1 MSRIV
6 DAEARRQ
13 ALDGSRSFI
22 VQAPAGS
29 GKTELL
35 IQRLLVLLNSVE
47 RPQQILAI
55 TFTNKAAA
63 EMRQRLLDALV
74 MARDEPRPEEAHKA
88 VTWQL
93 ARAAFERHGEELLK
107 NPAQLAIQ
115 TIDSFNAAL
124 VRKMPWLS
132 RFGGVPQVR
141 EDATVLYARAVEQ
154 LMGQL
159 DNQDQTGEALRILLR
174 HFDNRL
180 GQVEKMLVG
189 MLAKRDQ
196 WLRYLA
202 SEHGTSHHRLQENLE
217 QFCSLQLEALVRSF
231 PTALADEL
239 LFCASYAAHNSPDLE
254 PLAGLGLPLP
264 SGYAD
269 LPLWQL
275 LAELLLTASGDVRKT
290 VNKNNGFPAGNG
302 GKVAKQRML
311 ELLSGCAESRDFVTQ
326 LAAVRTMPGHFSSE
340 QWQILRA
347 VLDLLP
353 LLVVDLWKVFRQ
365 HSETDFSEIALK
377 AGQALGRS
385 DNPSD
390 LLLRIDND
398 LQHILVD
405 EFQDTSRLQYS
416 LLNILTSGWTEGD
429 GRTLFLVGDPMQSIY
444 RFREAEVG
452 LFLQSFTGNFGTH
465 GLNLTPLRLEC
476 NFRSQQGIVDW
487 VNRSFKEI
495 FPRSTDVDSGAVSL
509 SRAHAVHA
517 PLDDGLACR
526 FYPFSTQDDK
536 AEARQV
542 VEIIQEARARDPQG
556 TIAILVRGRAHLRE
570 ILPLLRANRLSYQA
584 QDIDQLG
591 ARPAALDLVALVR
604 ALLHRGDRLAWL
616 AVLRAPW
623 CGLKLHD
630 LHVLLAA
637 YPRRTVP
644 ALLRDEKLRQSLS
657 PAGQQR
663 LQTVGAVLLAALDQR
678 GRFPLRDLV
687 ERCWFALGAAS
698 CYGSEGLADAEL
710 VFALIEDLQHGCE
723 LEDLDLLERET
734 GRLFARADAS
744 ADARLQ
750 IMTIHKSKGLEFDT
764 VIIPGLGK
772 TTGRSEIPLLRWLEH
787 PHCGLLLAP
796 RAASGSDKDPLYQ
809 MIGRLEKQKGRL
821 EDGRLLYVATTRAIN
836 HLHLLGQATANKA
849 GEFLPTKGSL
859 LEQLWPLVKEQFVLS
874 DASVSEPQPTVRPRL
889 KRLPLDW
896 QLPVMAGV
904 ALPEMVANTAASAAA
919 DQEPATQFSGW
930 ETPLHRHVGTLV
942 HWQLEQMARCGCEV
956 WTEQSP
962 EQRKRRLEKLLRGYG
977 TPRGELDKGVAK
989 ATQAVER
996 IVQSERGR
1004 WILAAHTDHQCELP
1018 LSGFVDGQLIHA
1030 IIDRTFIEDEICWI
1044 IDYKNSAP
1052 AGNESLDAFLQRE
1065 AGRYRNQLHAYV
1077 RLREKQLPE
1086 LKVCAALYFPLA
1098 DAWYEFS
1105 DF

>member
-6 DAEARRQ
+6 DAEARRL

-35 IQRLLVLLNSVE
+35 IQRLLVLLNSAE

-63 EMRQRLLDALV
+63 EMRQRLLEALV
-74 MARDEPRPEEAHKA
+74 MARDEPKPEEAHKA

-93 ARAAFERHGEELLK
+93 ARAAFERHGEALLK

-115 TIDSFNAAL
+115 TIDSFNVAL

-141 EDATVLYARAVEQ
+141 EDASALYSKAVEQ

-159 DNQDQTGEALRILLR
+159 DNQDQTGEALRTLLR

-180 GQVEKMLVG
+180 GQVEQMLVG

-202 SEHGTSHHRLQENLE
+202 SEHGTSHQQLQENLE
-217 QFCSLQLEALVRSF
+217 QFCALQLEALVRSF
-231 PTALADEL
+231 PPALADEL
-239 LFCASYAAHNSPDLE
+239 LFCASYAARNCPDLE
-254 PLAGLGLPLP
+254 PLVALCLPLP
-264 SGYAD
+264 SGYMA
-269 LPLWQL
+269 LPLWQA
-275 LAELLLTASGDVRKT
+275 LAELLLTASGEVRKT
-290 VNKNNGFPAGNG
+290 VNKNNGFPAGNE
-302 GKVAKQRML
+302 GKAAKQRML
-311 ELLSGCAESRDFVTQ
+311 ELLTGCGECRDFVTQ

-340 QWQILRA
+340 QWQVLRA

-353 LLVVDLWKVFRQ
+353 MLLVELWLVFRQ
-365 HSETDFSEIALK
+365 QSKIDFSEIALK

-416 LLNILTSGWTEGD
+416 LLNILTSGWLQGD

-452 LFLQSFTGNFGTH
+452 LFLQSFGGDFGAN
-465 GLNLTPLRLEC
+465 GLKLTPLTLQC

-495 FPRSTDVDSGAVSL
+495 FPPVTDIDSGAVSL
-509 SRAHAVHA
+509 SRAHAVHD
-517 PLDDGLACR
+517 PLDGMACS
-526 FYPFSTQDDK
+526 FYPYSVQDDK

-542 VEIIQEARARDPQG
+542 VEIIRETRIRDPQG
-556 TIAILVRGRAHLRE
+556 TIAILVRGRTHLRE
-570 ILPLLRANRLSYQA
+570 ILPLLRANCLSYQA

-623 CGLKLHD
+623 CGLELND
-630 LHVLLAA
+630 LHVLLAGH
-637 YPRRTVP
+637 PRRSVP
-644 ALLRDEKLRQSLS
+644 ALLQDDKLRQGLS

-663 LQTVGAVLLAALDQR
+663 LQAVAAVLLNALDQR
-678 GRFPLRDLV
+678 GRFPLRDLI

-698 CYGSEGLADAEL
+698 CYDSEGLADAEL
-710 VFALIEDLQHGCE
+710 VFALIEDLQQGGE
-723 LEDLDLLERET
+723 LEDLDQLEREV

-772 TTGRSEIPLLRWLEH
+772 TTGRSESPLLRWLEH

-796 RAASGSDKDPLYQ
+796 RAASGADKDPLYQ
-809 MIGRLEKQKGRL
+809 LIGRLEQQKGRL
-821 EDGRLLYVATTRAIN
+821 EDGRLLYVATTRAIKR
-836 HLHLLGQATANKA
+836 LHLLGHATANKA
-849 GEFLPTKGSL
+849 GEFIPAKGSL
-859 LEQLWPLVKEQFVLS
+859 LEQLWPLVKMQF
-874 DASVSEPQPTVRPRL
+874 APSEDPVAETLQTVQAHL

-896 QLPVMAGV
+896 HPPVMSGV
-904 ALPEMVANTAASAAA
+904 ELPEQVVNTTASVHG
-919 DQEPATQFSGW
+919 DLDSGQLFSGW
-930 ETPLHRHVGTLV
+930 ETPLYRHVGTLV
-942 HWQLEQMARCGCEV
+942 HWQLEQLARRGCEA
-956 WTEQSP
+956 WTEQCP
-962 EQRKRRLEKLLRGYG
+962 KLRQQRLKKILSGYG
-977 TPRGELDKGVAK
+977 TPGSELSKGVEK

-1018 LSGFVDGQLIHA
+1018 ISGVVDGQLVHA
-1030 IIDRTFIEDEICWI
+1030 IIDRTFIADGICWI
-1044 IDYKNSAP
+1044 IDYKNSTP
-1052 AGNESLDAFLQRE
+1052 ASNETLETFVQRE
-1065 AGRYRNQLHAYV
+1065 AGRYRSQLYAYT
-1077 RLREKQLPE
+1077 RLRETQLPQIQ
-1086 LKVCAALYFPLA
+1086 VRAALYFPLA
-1098 DAWYEFS
+1098 DAWYEYA